1 MIYRQGDI
9 LIRKIKSAPKGE
21 RERVADG
28 ILAHGEVT
36 GHCHRIADHAAA
48 ELFNCGEGMYLSVGS
63 GGVSIVHDEHDPIVL
78 SRGNYEVIR
87 QREYSPEE
95 IRNVAD

>member
-9 LIRKIKSAPKGE
+9 LIRKIKSAPKGK
-21 RERVADG
+21 REPLKDG

-36 GHCHRIADHAAA
+36 GHCHRIAELTKA
-48 ELFNCGEGMYLSVGS
+48 ELFDCGAGRFVSVGRD
-63 GGVSIVHDEHDPIVL
+63 GVSIVHDEHDPIVL
-78 SRGNYEVIR
+78 TPGNYEVIR

-95 IRNVAD
+95 IRQVAD